1 MSKISEEKIPEHW
14 QTNSIRGWVEK
25 DYNLSKEPHLVRKA
39 ARIVKRLGIG
49 EPVGGRTGTLL
60 TPDEW
65 SQVKIG
71 LYGVR

>member
-1 MSKISEEKIPEHW
+1 MNTKK
-14 QTNSIRGWVEK
+14 SICAWIGK
-25 DYNLSKEPHLVRKA
+25 DYNKKEKNTLARQA

-49 EPVGGRTGTLL
+49 EPIGGRTGTLL

-65 SQVKIG
+65 SQVKIA